1 MFTQKNIILFPIVLS
16 FKLEQ
21 FTTLD
26 NLRARVVPKNPRN
39 HPRISRNPLTREILL
54 FVTRSAQSY
63 FKPLLGPLDGN
74 AHENARGGRKKAKY
88 VEKYHRVYRGISIS
102 RKKGVRRKT
111 YKVASM
117 PRRNVYSTRERRFHI
132 AIMKGIPAQDT
143 LASCLVFE
151 FHLKRFHSAQFAENF
166 AEFSLVRANETTGGT
181 GRKLS

>member
-74 AHENARGGRKKAKY
+74 AHENGRGGRKKSEIRGKVSPSLSRNFY
-88 VEKYHRVYRGISIS
+88 IEKKS
-102 RKKGVRRKT
+102 VRRKT

-132 AIMKGIPAQDT
+132 AIMKGIPAQGT